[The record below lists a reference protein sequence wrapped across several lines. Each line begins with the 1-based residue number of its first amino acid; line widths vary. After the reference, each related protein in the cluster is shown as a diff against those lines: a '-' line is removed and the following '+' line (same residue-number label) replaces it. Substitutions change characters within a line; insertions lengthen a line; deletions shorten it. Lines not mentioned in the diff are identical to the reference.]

1 MDQPLGR
8 HRLSAH
14 ILVFSALLE
23 TGCLSD
29 PDANV
34 DIGTN
39 PEIEKEELHVELAK
53 LEDEI
58 AALRQTLIAK
68 EKHLIEIKQK
78 MGITPLNE
86 IKHNLSKSWH
96 EMQTSVI
103 YKKTQETLNNTG
115 QKASAALNN
124 VSSTLTKKLGEMNL
138 HYLRLL
144 LPNSY
149 PVLHAISMPAVR
161 NSPTL
166 KSFEERVETTV
177 STLKCKV
184 GVPTRSS
191 GSFEDVL
198 SSAAN
203 ASVQESSPGYQQAK
217 DFGAF

>member
-1 MDQPLGR
+1 MDVTERGWISR
-8 HRLSAH
+8 WDDTGCRRT
-14 ILVFSALLE
+14 LLE

-29 PDANV
+29 PGANV
-34 DIGTN
+34 DIGTK
-39 PEIEKEELHVELAK
+39 PEVEKEELHIELAK

-124 VSSTLTKKLGEMNL
+124 VSSTLTKKLGEMK
-138 HYLRLL
+138 
-144 LPNSY
+144 
-149 PVLHAISMPAVR
+149 

-177 STLKCKV
+177 SSLKCKV

-198 SSAAN
+198 NSAAN

>member
-1 MDQPLGR
+1 MDVTERGWISR
-8 HRLSAH
+8 WDDTGCRRT
-14 ILVFSALLE
+14 LLE

-29 PDANV
+29 PGANV
-34 DIGTN
+34 DIGTK
-39 PEIEKEELHVELAK
+39 PEVEKEELHIELAK

-144 LPNSY
+144 FPN
-149 PVLHAISMPAVR
+149 R

-177 STLKCKV
+177 SSLKCKV

-198 SSAAN
+198 NSAAN